1 MNNTDMETFWAV
13 LEHGTLTAA
22 AEALFIT
29 QPTLTNRIQSLE
41 AEVGAQLRQ
50 ADIALHLPL
59 AFTGLACNKL
69 NRSLRLLA
77 NLARS

>member
-41 AEVGAQLRQ
+41 AEVGAQLFHLSLIHISEPTRQ
-50 ADIALHLPL
+50 LE
-59 AFTGLACNKL
+59 
-69 NRSLRLLA
+69 
-77 NLARS
+77 

>member
-22 AEALFIT
+22 ANALFIT

-41 AEVGAQLRQ
+41 TEVGA
-50 ADIALHLPL
+50 
-59 AFTGLACNKL
+59 
-69 NRSLRLLA
+69 
-77 NLARS
+77 